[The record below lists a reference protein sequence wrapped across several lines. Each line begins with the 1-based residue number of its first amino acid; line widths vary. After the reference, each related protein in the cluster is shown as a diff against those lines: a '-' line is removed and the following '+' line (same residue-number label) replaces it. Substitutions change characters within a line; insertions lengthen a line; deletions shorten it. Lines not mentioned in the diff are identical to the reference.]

1 MGTYPNGY
9 RISIT
14 GLCTICIACK
24 SIRINF
30 MSPEYMNTVCVYLS
44 RLYLS
49 KKTVWD
55 CVYPDSDVFVL
66 DRWVCAKL
74 KTPSSE

>member
-1 MGTYPNGY
+1 
-9 RISIT
+9 
-14 GLCTICIACK
+14 
-24 SIRINF
+24 

-66 DRWVCAKL
+66 DR
-74 KTPSSE
+74 